1 MATWIRRLVSKNKRR
16 FQDGPHGF
24 DLDLAYIAPRIIAMG
39 LPAEGKDV
47 LYRNPLPE
55 IARFLTTYHG
65 GHAKVYN
72 LCSEHRYSADKLPGV
87 LLQQLAFDDH
97 QTPALV
103 VVQQFCADAAA
114 WLAAHPHNVV
124 AVHCKAG
131 KGRTGIMICCLML
144 YLHLNAPALAN
155 LPGSSSADAAA
166 LPQPPRDVLELYA
179 ARRTHDLNG
188 VSIPSQRRYVG
199 YCWRVLSSGPKPL
212 GRLPQPRSLQLRQI
226 HISGLPP
233 GSAEQCSVVVE
244 VRPSGSSAAG
254 GSRVF
259 ASRALRPA
267 AASVPG
273 VCLVPCAAPPQVQD
287 AGAVA
292 PEELAAAGPP
302 DAATAA
308 AAAAGSAASTADCSR
323 SAGGCLAAA
332 EDVNEIGEQAGCC
345 VVEGDV
351 RILVLRGGAK
361 LFYSWFNTA
370 FLPAGGCYSLSRHQ
384 LDKPSKGLPQGLSL
398 SINEANQQQ
407 EQ

>member
-87 LLQQLAFDDH
+87 LLQQFPFDDH

-103 VVQQFCADAAA
+103 VVQQFCANAAA

-144 YLHLNAPALAN
+144 YLHLSAPALAN

-188 VSIPSQRRYVG
+188 VSIPSQRRYVS
-199 YCWRVLSSGPKPL
+199 YFWRVLSSGPKPL

-267 AASVPG
+267 ASSVPG

-287 AGAVA
+287 GGCSV
-292 PEELAAAGPP
+292 
-302 DAATAA
+302 
-308 AAAAGSAASTADCSR
+308 AASP
-323 SAGGCLAAA
+323 AGDSLTLTLPAASLGLSLFA
-332 EDVNEIGEQAGCC
+332 ARRGSSSSSDASDVNEFGEQAGCC

-398 SINEANQQQ
+398 SINEADQQQ